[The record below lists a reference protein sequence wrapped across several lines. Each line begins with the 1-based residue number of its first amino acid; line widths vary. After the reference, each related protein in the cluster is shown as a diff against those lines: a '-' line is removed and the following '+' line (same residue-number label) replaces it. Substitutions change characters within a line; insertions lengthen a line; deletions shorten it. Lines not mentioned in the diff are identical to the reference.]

1 MGKEF
6 DYDSNI
12 TRSATLTAGFPR
24 YIEYGIKSLEAMEP
38 TVRTLCECIVTPGQ
52 TSAKAGGTLETQV

>member
-1 MGKEF
+1 MISGEEF
-6 DYDSNI
+6 DYDSDI

-38 TVRTLCECIVTPGQ
+38 TERTLCECIVTPGQ
-52 TSAKAGGTLETQV
+52 TVD